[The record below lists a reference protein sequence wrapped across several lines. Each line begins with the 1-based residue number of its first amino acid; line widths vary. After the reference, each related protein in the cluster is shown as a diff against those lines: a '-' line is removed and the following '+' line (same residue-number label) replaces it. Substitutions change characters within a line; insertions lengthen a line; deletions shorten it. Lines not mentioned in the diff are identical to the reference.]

1 MEKLKNIIFWISTI
15 LSTLFF
21 VLLTFICYNEW
32 WTVKI
37 KKQIKEYPWGTIN
50 ENPWYYKTPDIYS
63 TVMFTDVM
71 FTEGFLFTIALI
83 ILIIQ
88 LLKMKKVKILYSI
101 MLYFG
106 LFILMI
112 ASSLIN

>member
-63 TVMFTDVM
+63 TVMFT
-71 FTEGFLFTIALI
+71 EGFLFTIALI

>member
-21 VLLTFICYNEW
+21 MLLTFICYNEW
-32 WTVKI
+32 WTVKV

-63 TVMFTDVM
+63 TVM

-101 MLYFG
+101 MLCFG

>member
-32 WTVKI
+32 WTVKV

-63 TVMFTDVM
+63 TVM